1 MKPQKPKTFVRVL
14 CLAIAIL
21 MVLGLVSTVLLS
33 IL

>member
-1 MKPQKPKTFVRVL
+1 MKQQKHKTFVRVV
-14 CLAIAIL
+14 CLVTAIL